1 MPTKPSTILIVD
13 DVAANR
19 DTLLELLEMEDY
31 LLVEAVDGPTAL
43 RLAAE
48 APPDLVL
55 LDIMMPG
62 MNGFE
67 ACRKMRADPRLAEVP
82 IIMVTALDD
91 QASRI
96 AGIEA
101 GADDFI
107 TKPFNRAELRAR
119 ARTVTRLNRY
129 RRLMDA
135 QVALRASEERFR
147 VLFELGPVAIYSCDA
162 AGLIQEFNQRAVE
175 LWMCR
180 PVKGESNE
188 RFCGS
193 YKLHHPDGTIMPH
206 DMCPMA
212 QVVTG
217 KVSGAKDVEIT
228 IERPDGS
235 LINAIVNVVPL
246 KGEHGEITG
255 AINCFHDI
263 TESKRAQEQMLRV
276 QRLDNLG
283 SLAAG
288 IAHDFNNAL
297 APIIM
302 AGPLIRQQL
311 GGPEASRRIGDSA
324 SAYPD
329 TQRQNRS
336 TPGVERLLNIVE
348 KCAERGAGLVR
359 QLLSFARGAS
369 GERQLLQAR
378 HLLRE
383 VGDLVEAT
391 FPKSIN
397 VRIILPG
404 DLWPIM
410 ANATQIHQVLLN
422 LCVNARDAMPDG
434 GELTLTARNRTL
446 DAGAAAEISEARPG
460 EFVEVEVRDT
470 GAGIPAEVLQRIWE
484 PFFTTKGVGNGTG
497 LGLSTVR
504 GILHQHEGFVTVDTG
519 VGRGTTFSAF
529 LPAASDEI
537 IRQET
542 RAMPKPARGKGE
554 LILVVD
560 DDESIRQITARIL
573 NSHGYQTITAV
584 DGADAI
590 AVFAPRAQD
599 VRLLLTD
606 LQMPLLGGPALV
618 TALRRLQPNLPV
630 IAMSGAA
637 NKNTREAQSEFS
649 NAFLAKPF
657 QAETLLSVIR
667 DTIDAT
673 IQPEATFALTGLE
686 P

>member
-1 MPTKPSTILIVD
+1 MNKPATILVVD
-13 DVAANR
+13 DIVSNR
-19 DTLLELLEMEDY
+19 DTLRELLESDDY
-31 LLVEAVDGPTAL
+31 RLAEAEDGPSAL
-43 RLAAE
+43 ELAAE
-48 APPDLVL
+48 IQPDLVL
-55 LDIMMPG
+55 LDVMMPG
-62 MNGFE
+62 MNGYE
-67 ACRKMRADPRLAEVP
+67 VCRRLRSNPRLAEIPV
-82 IIMVTALDD
+82 IMVTALDD

-129 RRLMDA
+129 RRLLDA
-135 QVALRASEERFR
+135 QNALRSSEERFR
-147 VLFELGPVAIYSCDA
+147 ILFELGPVAIYSCDA
-162 AGLIQEFNQRAVE
+162 SGSIREFNQRAQE
-175 LWMCR
+175 LWKSKPNGR
-180 PVKGESNE
+180 EGNE

-193 YKLHHPDGTIMPH
+193 SKLRYPDGAIMPLE
-206 DMCPMA
+206 MCPMA

-217 KVSGAKDVEIT
+217 KIPGAKDVEFV
-228 IERPDGS
+228 IERSDGS
-235 LINAIVNVVPL
+235 QVCVIANIVPL
-246 KGEHGEITG
+246 VGEHGEITG

-263 TESKRAQEQMLRV
+263 TESKQAQEQMLRV

-311 GGPEASRRIGDSA
+311 GVPDGQSRPGDDGSA
-324 SAYPD
+324 NPYSL
-329 TQRQNRS
+329 RQS
-336 TPGVERLLNIVE
+336 LSSPGVERLLGIVE

-378 HLLRE
+378 HVLRE

-391 FPKSIN
+391 FPKSIS
-397 VRIILPG
+397 VRIVLPG
-404 DLWPIM
+404 DLWPIR
-410 ANATQIHQVLLN
+410 ANATQIHQVMLN

-434 GELTLTARNRTL
+434 GELTLSARNRPL
-446 DAGAAAEISEARPG
+446 DAVAAAEISDSRPG

-470 GAGIPAEVLQRIWE
+470 GGGIPPDVLVRIWE
-484 PFFTTKGVGNGTG
+484 PFFTTKGDGKGTG

-504 GILHQHEGFVTVDTG
+504 GILHQHEGFVTVETRA
-519 VGRGTTFSAF
+519 GRGTTFSAY
-529 LPAASDEI
+529 LPAASEEI
-537 IRQET
+537 ERLNLPAI
-542 RAMPKPARGKGE
+542 AKPERGHDE

-560 DDESIRQITARIL
+560 DDESVRQITARIL
-573 NSHGYQTITAV
+573 SGHGYRTVTAV

-590 AVFAPRAQD
+590 AVFAPRVTE

-606 LQMPLLGGPALV
+606 LQMPMLGGPGLA
-618 TALRRLQPNLPV
+618 TALRRLQPGLPI

-637 NKNTREAQSEFS
+637 SRNGHAAHSEFT

-657 QAETLLSVIR
+657 QAETLLSVVR
-667 DTIDAT
+667 DTLDA
-673 IQPEATFALTGLE
+673 ATLLE
-686 P
+686 HSSASNGSLS

>member
-1 MPTKPSTILIVD
+1 VNKPATILVVD
-13 DVAANR
+13 DVVSNR
-19 DTLLELLEMEDY
+19 DTLRELLESDDY
-31 LLVEAVDGPTAL
+31 LLVEAEDGPTAL
-43 RLAAE
+43 QRAE
-48 APPDLVL
+48 EVSPDLVL

-62 MNGFE
+62 MNGYE
-67 ACRKMRADPRLAEVP
+67 VCRRLRASKRLAEVP
-82 IIMVTALDD
+82 VIMVTALDD

-96 AGIEA
+96 TGIEA

-129 RRLMDA
+129 KRLLDS
-135 QVALRASEERFR
+135 QVALRSSEERFR

-162 AGLIQEFNQRAVE
+162 SGTILEFNQRAAE
-175 LWMCR
+175 LWMCKPSER
-180 PVKGESNE
+180 EVNE
-188 RFCGS
+188 RYCGS
-193 YKLHHPDGTIMPH
+193 FKLHYPDGTPMAH
-206 DMCPMA
+206 EDCPMA

-217 KVSGAKDVEIT
+217 KIPGAKDREIV

-235 LINAIVNVVPL
+235 MITAVVNIVTL
-246 KGEHGEITG
+246 KDDHGKIMG

-263 TESKRAQEQMLRV
+263 TESKLAQEQILRV

-302 AGPLIRQQL
+302 AGPLIKQQL
-311 GGPEASRRIGDSA
+311 SVSDGQRRASDGTNSSPI
-324 SAYPD
+324 P
-329 TQRQNRS
+329 QRQIN
-336 TPGVERLLNIVE
+336 PGVERLLAVVE

-359 QLLSFARGAS
+359 QLLTFARGAS

-378 HLLRE
+378 HVLRE

-397 VRIILPG
+397 IRIVLPG
-404 DLWPIM
+404 DLWPIL

-422 LCVNARDAMPDG
+422 LCVNARDAMADG

-446 DAGAAAEISEARPG
+446 DAAAAAEISDARPG
-460 EFVEVEVRDT
+460 QFIEVKVQDT
-470 GAGIPAEVLQRIWE
+470 GAGIPAEVLARIWE

-504 GILHQHEGFVTVDTG
+504 GILQQHEGFITVDTG
-519 VGRGTTFSAF
+519 AGRGTTFSAY
-529 LPAASDEI
+529 LPTASEELGRLAA
-537 IRQET
+537 
-542 RAMPKPARGKGE
+542 PVPAKAERGKNE

-560 DDESIRQITARIL
+560 DDDSVLLMTARVL
-573 NSHGYQTITAV
+573 GGHGYRTVTAV

-590 AVFAPRAQD
+590 AVFAPRSNE
-599 VRLLLTD
+599 VKLLLTD
-606 LQMPLLGGPALV
+606 LQMPILGGLALV
-618 TALRRLQPNLPV
+618 TALRRLQPGLAV
-630 IAMSGAA
+630 IEMSGAA
-637 NKNTREAQSEFS
+637 NNKGSVARNGLS

-657 QAETLLSVIR
+657 QAETLLAVVR
-667 DTIDAT
+667 DTLDSIAYS
-673 IQPEATFALTGLE
+673 EASLS
-686 P
+686 

>member
-1 MPTKPSTILIVD
+1 MQRPATVLIVD
-13 DVAANR
+13 DVTANR
-19 DTLLELLEMEDY
+19 DLLRELLESDDYRLME
-31 LLVEAVDGPTAL
+31 AADGPTAL
-43 RLAAE
+43 LLAAE
-48 APPDLVL
+48 TPPDLVL
-55 LDIMMPG
+55 LDVMLPV

-67 ACRKMRADPRLAEVP
+67 VCRRLRANPRLAEVP
-82 IIMVTALDD
+82 VIMITALDD
-91 QASRI
+91 QTSRI
-96 AGIEA
+96 AGFEA

-129 RRLMDA
+129 RRLLDA
-135 QVALRASEERFR
+135 QVALRSSEERFR

-162 AGLIQEFNQRAVE
+162 SGLILDFNRRAAE
-175 LWMCR
+175 LWMSR
-180 PVKGESNE
+180 PSERNGND

-193 YKLHHPDGTIMPH
+193 YKMHGLDGTPMAH
-206 DMCPMA
+206 DKCPMA
-212 QVVTG
+212 EVVAG
-217 KVSGAKDVEIT
+217 RIPWARDVEVV

-235 LINAIVNVVPL
+235 RINVIANIIPL
-246 KGEHGEITG
+246 KDEEGAITG

-263 TESKRAQEQMLRV
+263 TESKKAQEQMLRV

-311 GGPEASRRIGDSA
+311 SAPDGQRRQGGNGTASSFPQPVNPT
-324 SAYPD
+324 S
-329 TQRQNRS
+329 
-336 TPGVERLLNIVE
+336 PGVERLLSIVE

-378 HLLRE
+378 HILRE
-383 VGDLVEAT
+383 VGDLVGAT
-391 FPKSIN
+391 FPKSIAMKT
-397 VRIILPG
+397 VVSVE
-404 DLWPIM
+404 LWPIK

-422 LCVNARDAMPDG
+422 LCVNARDAMPEG
-434 GELTLTARNRTL
+434 GELTLTAKNRTL
-446 DAGAAAEISEARPG
+446 DAAAASEISDARPG
-460 EFVEVEVRDT
+460 EFVVVEVKDS
-470 GAGIPAEVLQRIWE
+470 GAGIPMEVLARIWE
-484 PFFTTKGVGNGTG
+484 PFFTTKGEGKGTG

-504 GILHQHEGFVTVDTG
+504 GILHQHEGFVTVETRE
-519 VGRGTTFSAF
+519 GRGTTFSAY
-529 LPAASDEI
+529 LPAAPDELERLKAPVI
-537 IRQET
+537 
-542 RAMPKPARGKGE
+542 AKPERGHDE

-560 DDESIRQITARIL
+560 DDESVRQITARIL
-573 NSHGYQTITAV
+573 GGHGYRTVTAV

-590 AVFAPRAQD
+590 AVFAPLAHE

-618 TALRRLQPNLPV
+618 TALRRLQPSLPV

-637 NKNTREAQSEFS
+637 SRNSYVKNNEFTS
-649 NAFLAKPF
+649 AFLAKPF
-657 QAETLLSVIR
+657 QAETLLSVVR
-667 DTIDAT
+667 DTLDT
-673 IQPEATFALTGLE
+673 TVQPEFTLASRGSQ

>member
-1 MPTKPSTILIVD
+1 VVD
-13 DVAANR
+13 DIEANR
-19 DTLLELLEMEDY
+19 ETLRELLEDEDY
-31 LLVEAVDGPTAL
+31 CLVEAPDGPTAL
-43 RLAAE
+43 KLAAE
-48 APPDLVL
+48 VPPDLVL
-55 LDIMMPG
+55 LDVMMPG
-62 MNGFE
+62 MNGYE
-67 ACRKMRADPRLAEVP
+67 VCRRMRADARLAEVP

-91 QASRI
+91 QVSRI

-101 GADDFI
+101 GADDFV

-129 RRLMDA
+129 RRLLET
-135 QVALRASEERFR
+135 QVALRSSEERFR
-147 VLFELGPVAIYSCDA
+147 ILFELGPVAIYSCDA
-162 AGLIQEFNQRAVE
+162 TGLIREFNQRAVE
-175 LWMCR
+175 LWMVR
-180 PVKGESNE
+180 PSEINGND

-193 YKLHHPDGTIMPH
+193 YKLHRPDGTVMAH
-206 DMCPMA
+206 DKCPMA
-212 QVVTG
+212 DVIAG
-217 KVSGAKDVEIT
+217 RIPGAKDLEII

-235 LINAIVNVVPL
+235 RINAIVNIVPL
-246 KGEHGEITG
+246 KDERGQITG

-263 TESKRAQEQMLRV
+263 TESKQAQEQILRV

-311 GGPEASRRIGDSA
+311 NVLDGERRVSDSA
-324 SAYPD
+324 NGNPQY
-329 TQRQNRS
+329 QRRS
-336 TPGVERLLNIVE
+336 LTTPGVERLLGIVE

-378 HLLRE
+378 HILRE

-391 FPKSIN
+391 FAKSIN
-397 VRIILPG
+397 LRVVIPS
-404 DLWPIM
+404 DLWPIR

-434 GELTLTARNRTL
+434 GDLILTARNLPL
-446 DAGAAAEISEARPG
+446 DAAAAAEISDARPG
-460 EFVEVEVRDT
+460 EFVEIEVRDT
-470 GAGIPAEVLQRIWE
+470 GAGIPPEVLLRIWE

-504 GILHQHEGFVTVDTG
+504 GILHQHEGFVTVETS
-519 VGRGTTFSAF
+519 VGRGTTFSAY
-529 LPAASDEI
+529 LPAAADEI
-537 IRQET
+537 VRQNVPSI
-542 RAMPKPARGKGE
+542 PKPKRGHDE

-560 DDESIRQITARIL
+560 DDDSIRQITARIL
-573 NSHGYQTITAV
+573 SSHGYRTVTAV

-590 AVFAPRAQD
+590 AVFAPRALE

-618 TALRRLQPNLPV
+618 TALRRLQPSLPV

-637 NKNTREAQSEFS
+637 NKNGNTVQNEFT

-657 QAETLLSVIR
+657 QAETLLSVVR
-667 DTIDAT
+667 DTIDTAVL
-673 IQPEATFALTGLE
+673 PEASHAQNGQQ